1 VAEPVTIRD
10 AAEAD
15 VQAIARVH
23 VAAWRESYA
32 GLIRPDILAGLSV
45 EDRGR
50 MWRSALAEPRPGFR
64 LLVAETGGAVVGLGA
79 AGPARPGLL
88 GTEAEIFALYLL
100 DRIKRRG
107 VGRRMMAGLLGHLR
121 EAGFGFVGLWAF
133 ADNAPACRFY
143 EALGAARGEA
153 QGMEFGGQRLVEIAY
168 RFEPIP
174 EL

>member
-1 VAEPVTIRD
+1 MAEPVTIRD

-64 LLVAETGGAVVGLGA
+64 LVIE
-79 AGPARPGLL
+79 
-88 GTEAEIFALYLL
+88 
-100 DRIKRRG
+100 
-107 VGRRMMAGLLGHLR
+107 
-121 EAGFGFVGLWAF
+121 
-133 ADNAPACRFY
+133 
-143 EALGAARGEA
+143 GEA
-153 QGMEFGGQRLVEIAY
+153 DEAV
-168 RFEPIP
+168 P
-174 EL
+174 